1 MSAFF
6 PCCALDSDKNLT
18 LRLLYL
24 AAKIFTMKN
33 IILFV
38 LFIMALVL
46 FQFTSAQSVDDVIKQ
61 YIKERGGMDKINAI
75 QSIYFE
81 GTREMMGSE
90 LVIKV
95 TKVENKLLRTDFE
108 FGGSP
113 GYTIITPDKGWT
125 LLSSQSDK
133 PSELP
138 SNVFKAMRS
147 QLDIAGHLV
156 NYKAKGYTAEL
167 KGKEN
172 INGSEAYKVVLTNM
186 EGIESAYFIDTNSKL
201 LLQSTVIIDQEKN
214 GETHSLE
221 MTTTYDDYTDVSGVK
236 FPQIVNTEGG
246 GMSKS
251 MLRFDKIQINIP
263 VDEKLY
269 HP

>member
-1 MSAFF
+1 
-6 PCCALDSDKNLT
+6 
-18 LRLLYL
+18 
-24 AAKIFTMKN
+24 MKN
-33 IILFV
+33 IVLFV
-38 LFIMALVL
+38 LFIIALVL

-61 YIKERGGMDKINAI
+61 YIKERGGIDKINAI

-81 GTREMMGSE
+81 GTREMMGSA
-90 LVIKV
+90 LMIKV

-138 SNVFKAMRS
+138 SNVFKAMRN

-172 INGSEAYKVVLTNM
+172 INGKEAYTVVLTNM
-186 EGIESAYFIDTNSKL
+186 EGIESTYFIDTNSKL
-201 LLQSTVIIDQEKN
+201 LLQSRQVIEGGKDSATQPPELKTN
-214 GETHSLE
+214 YS
-221 MTTTYDDYTDVSGVK
+221 DYVEVNGVK
-236 FPQIVNTEGG
+236 FPQTAFTEGG
-246 GMSKS
+246 GMGEST
-251 MLRFDKIQINIP
+251 LRFTKIEANIS